1 MNRIIEAIEKTKSS
15 PVIKESTLDY
25 SYKINESQKDRVDL
39 TFVIKGAP
47 EDGDVKVKVSASFYV
62 LDDTF
67 AFCHV
72 ISSYQQ
78 YSTRVSY
85 RILSDFIVGIVVET
99 LELVQDY
106 E

>member
-25 SYKINESQKDRVDL
+25 SYKINESQKDMVDL

-47 EDGDVKVKVSASFYV
+47 EDGDVKVNVSASFYV

>member
-25 SYKINESQKDRVDL
+25 SYKINESQKDMVDL

-62 LDDTF
+62 LDDAF